1 VSVTR
6 GLWQDCTAYNVVDLG
21 MLVAE
26 LVVAVPWVVEE
37 ERLGREECAAVPGD
51 EDRTMAA
58 WRSGELVVDEDEEV
72 DDWLILFLVS
82 SA

>member
-1 VSVTR
+1 MSVTR

-21 MLVAE
+21 MLVRE
-26 LVVAVPWVVEE
+26 LVVAVPWVVDEC
-37 ERLGREECAAVPGD
+37 LGQEECAAVPGD

-72 DDWLILFLVS
+72 DD
-82 SA
+82 